1 MTECLS
7 MCIKMLNDERQV
19 FYQSNDEQDV
29 GCEIGTKQFQYHGN
43 TMLPSRAPD
52 LKASKDLS

>member
-1 MTECLS
+1 MY
-7 MCIKMLNDERQV
+7 IKMLNDERQV